1 MKDINLT
8 NIWKDFAIFPC
19 KANDK
24 KPATQHGFLDAKTGQ
39 DVMKFESINY

>member
-24 KPATQHGFLDAKTGQ
+24 KPATQHGFLDAKWNLFAKGL
-39 DVMKFESINY
+39 M